1 MALTPGTRL
10 GAYEIAAL
18 LGAGGMGEV
27 FRARDTK
34 LNRDVALKVLPDSF
48 AGDPD
53 RLARFTREAQTL
65 ASLNHANIAHIHGL
79 EESGGLRALVMELVE
94 GEDLSQRIAR
104 GAIPVDEALPIA
116 KQIAEALEAA
126 HGQGII
132 HRDLKPANVKVRPD
146 GTVKVLDF
154 GLAKLADR
162 PVPADVD
169 VAQSPTRPLHA
180 TLGGVILGT
189 PAYMSPEQAR
199 GKPVDKRA
207 DIWAFGCVVFE
218 MLTGR
223 TAFGRTGAAD
233 TLAAVLEH
241 QPEWGMLPL
250 RTPPRVERL
259 LRRCLQKDR
268 TRRLRDIG
276 DALLDLDD
284 APEDDFAA
292 AGPRISAGSRAAAAA
307 LFLVIGMIVGAA
319 LVWRVAS
326 APARDPQQ
334 GVSGRFSIALGVSDA
349 LANLENPAVAISADG
364 KRLAFVAGSTP
375 RLFLREL
382 DESQARPVPGSEGAS
397 APFFSPDGRSVAF
410 FADSRIKKVSVTG
423 GDPVTVA
430 GSAAAGNPRGGAW
443 NVDGT
448 IAFTPAPGTAIFG
461 VNADGGTPQP
471 LTKLDVARGEG
482 AHHWPEFMPDGKAIL
497 YTVGTGT
504 ATSWDDREIVVESL
518 STGERHVVAH
528 GTAARYVAS
537 GHLVVARGG
546 ALTTIPFDPTR
557 LQTTGAPI
565 RIAEGVM
572 QSAFGAAQFSASRN
586 GTFVYVAGGTSTREL
601 VWFSRAGVAK
611 TLPAPAQTY
620 WSVRI
625 SPDGQ
630 RLALGVEAAS
640 YGVWLHDLARGTPT
654 RLTFD
659 GTSAFPIWT
668 PDGARL
674 TFNSTKSGGVLNLFW
689 RPADGSGE
697 DERLATSDAIQ
708 IANSWSPNGRVLAYQ
723 NNSPQTGR
731 DIWLLSLDQ
740 RDTPWPFLQ
749 TKYEEGGAAFSPD
762 GRWMAYVSTEAGPPN
777 IYVVAMEWGRHP
789 FPGPGEK
796 VRVSSDGGGGP
807 VWSRN
812 GHELFYRNG
821 NSMMVTD
828 VESGSRLRVGNPRVL
843 FEGRFGRTPFQAD
856 YDLSPDGQQ
865 FIMIQARGEQG
876 PVTQLEIAINA
887 VGTIGAAGPTMAAH
901 MSLVSGMGAGHSG
914 DVTRHRKTRCAD
926 DPCNVASV
934 NRPEP

>member
-1 MALTPGTRL
+1 
-10 GAYEIAAL
+10 
-18 LGAGGMGEV
+18 MGEV
-27 FRARDTK
+27 FRARDTQ
-34 LNRDVALKVLPDSF
+34 LDRDVAIKILPDTF
-48 AGDPD
+48 AADVD
-53 RLARFTREAQTL
+53 RVARFQREAKIL
-65 ASLNHANIAHIHGL
+65 AALSHSNIAIVHGL
-79 EESGGLRALVMELVE
+79 EHAGDVHALVMELVP

-104 GAIPVDEALPIA
+104 GAVPLDEALPIA

-126 HGQGII
+126 HEHGIV
-132 HRDLKPANVKVRPD
+132 HRDLKPANIKVRPD

-162 PVPADVD
+162 PLSADVD
-169 VAQSPTRPLHA
+169 AAQAPTRSLHA
-180 TLGGVILGT
+180 TVGDVILGT

-223 TAFGRTGAAD
+223 AAFGRPGTAD
-233 TLAAVLEH
+233 ILAAVLEH
-241 QPEWGMLPL
+241 QPEWGRLPR

-292 AGPRISAGSRAAAAA
+292 AGHRLSAGSRAAAAA
-307 LFLVIGMIVGAA
+307 LFLVIGIIVGAA

-326 APARDPQQ
+326 APARDLQQ
-334 GVSGRFSIALGVSDA
+334 GVAGRFSIALGVSDA
-349 LANLENPAVAISADG
+349 LANLENPAVAISPDG

-382 DESQARPVPGSEGAS
+382 NESEARPVPGTEGAS
-397 APFFSPDGRSVAF
+397 SPFFSPDGRSVAF
-410 FADSRIKKVSVTG
+410 FADGRVKKVSVGG
-423 GDPVTVA
+423 GDPVTLA
-430 GSAAAGNPRGGAW
+430 GSAGNPRGGAW
-443 NVDGT
+443 NADGT
-448 IAFTPAPGTAIFG
+448 IAFTPAPGTALFRLD
-461 VNADGGTPQP
+461 ADGGTPQP

-546 ALTTIPFDPTR
+546 ALTAIPFDATR

-640 YGVWLHDLARGTPT
+640 YGVWLYDLARGTPT
-654 RLTFD
+654 RVTFD

-697 DERLATSDAIQ
+697 DERLASSDALQ

-723 NNSPQTGR
+723 NVGPQTGR

-740 RDTPWPFLQ
+740 RDTPRPFLQ
-749 TKYEEGGAAFSPD
+749 TKYDEGGAAFSPD
-762 GRWMAYVSTEAGPPN
+762 GRLMAYVSTEAGPPN
-777 IYVVAMEWGRHP
+777 IYVVAMEWGRQP

-796 VRVSSDGGGGP
+796 IRVSKDGGGGP

-821 NSMMVTD
+821 NRMMATN
-828 VESGSRLRVGNPRVL
+828 VEPGSRLRVGNPRVL
-843 FEGRFGRTPFQAD
+843 FEGRFGRAPFQAD
-856 YDLSPDGQQ
+856 YDVSPDGQQ
-865 FIMIQARGEQG
+865 FIMIRARGEQA

-887 VGTIGAAGPTMAAH
+887 VGTTGAGSPAMAAR
-901 MSLVSGMGAGHSG
+901 MMLVSGVGAGPSRD
-914 DVTRHRKTRCAD
+914 DVTRREKHTLR
-926 DPCNVASV
+926 
-934 NRPEP
+934 